1 VRDEQELKTI
11 LDRIANHS
19 RQEFGDSLRE
29 VILYGS
35 YARGD
40 QQPDSDIDVMV
51 VVNGQPEDLRRS
63 RRSFTGLTSDIDMEY
78 GVFVSPVIES
88 ADTFDY
94 WKEALPFFRNVDME
108 GVRLSA

>member
-1 VRDEQELKTI
+1 MCDQQELKKI
-11 LDRIANHS
+11 LDSIVSHS
-19 RQEFGDSLRE
+19 RQEFGRSLRE

-40 QQPDSDIDVMV
+40 QTPDSDIDVMIV
-51 VVNGQPEDLRRS
+51 VDGQPEELRRS
-63 RRSFTGLTSDIDMEY
+63 RRSFTSLASDIDLEY

-88 ADTFDY
+88 SYAFDY
-94 WKEALPFFRNVDME
+94 WKDVLPFFYNVDTE